1 MYLIKLIYMLGV
13 IIAFFSYLLGS
24 VLFGELI
31 ARAKGV
37 NLREVGSGNVGA
49 TNVSRALGK
58 KYGVVVFLLD
68 MLKGFIPTA
77 LAVKLFGIDS
87 LWVVLVGL
95 FAVLGHMFPLFFGF
109 KGGKGVATAFGVLL
123 AVSPKVAFLS
133 LLVWVLVVFFTRYV
147 SLGSIVASTSAVF
160 FLIVSDTPTSVSTMA
175 LLIALLIVYKHKD
188 NISRLLSGTEHRI

>member
-1 MYLIKLIYMLGV
+1 MYLIKLIYMLGA

-58 KYGVVVFLLD
+58 KYGVVVFFLD

-77 LAVKLFGIDS
+77 LAVKIFGVDS

-95 FAVLGHMFPLFFGF
+95 AAVLGHMFPLFFGF

-133 LLVWVLVVFFTRYV
+133 LLVWGLVVFFTRYV
-147 SLGSIVASTSAVF
+147 SLGSIAASTSAVF
-160 FLIVSDTPTSVSTMA
+160 FLVVSDMPTSVTTMA

>member
-1 MYLIKLIYMLGV
+1 MLG
-13 IIAFFSYLLGS
+13 IITVFFSYLLGS

-95 FAVLGHMFPLFFGF
+95 AAVLGHMFPLYFGF

-123 AVSPKVAFLS
+123 AVSPKVAVFS
-133 LLVWVLVVFFTRYV
+133 FLVWVLVVFFTRYA
-147 SLGSIVASTSAVF
+147 SLGSIAASTSAVF
-160 FLIVSDTPTSVSTMA
+160 FLVVSDVPTSVSTMA
-175 LLIALLIVYKHKD
+175 LLIVLLIVYKHKD

>member
-1 MYLIKLIYMLGV
+1 MLG
-13 IIAFFSYLLGS
+13 IITVFFSYLLGS

-95 FAVLGHMFPLFFGF
+95 AAVLGHMFPLFFGF

-123 AVSPKVAFLS
+123 AVSPKVAVFS
-133 LLVWVLVVFFTRYV
+133 LLVWVLVVFFTRYA

-160 FLIVSDTPTSVSTMA
+160 FLVVSDAPTSVSTMA
-175 LLIALLIVYKHKD
+175 LLIVLLIVYKHKD